1 MRYQVPFVPLLC
13 AAAATGLLVAKI
25 FDSAP
30 YTVLSSSL
38 GVGLAAYTLY
48 TSYVYPFY
56 VSQLRHIPTVPGCP
70 LWGHFF
76 AIITSECGIP
86 AREWHANYGGV
97 VRYFF
102 PFSAERLS
110 IADDEAIKQMTV
122 KNPYN
127 YPKPAR
133 ARAWMRPVLG
143 DGVLLAEGHVHVQ
156 QRKALTPAFSISSIR
171 SLMPVFW
178 EKALHMANLWEVEM
192 KRASHETKSFEV
204 LEWLNR
210 ATLDIIGKAGLGTEI
225 NSLDN
230 PETLLRQAYKA
241 CFDFSLQARIIN
253 SLAAFTQLVRLVPSK
268 TNRDIAFAR
277 DTILTRA
284 TTIIHQKQ
292 VEAAEKKDS
301 KTKDIIGLIVKDN
314 MTASAEDSLTI
325 EAMRDQVMTFLG
337 AGHDTTATSVAW
349 TLMLLSKHPAVQH
362 RLRQEIK
369 EYMPFLFDD
378 AKRFDG
384 DEVTKADVDL
394 LPYVEHVCKEALRF
408 IPSIP
413 MTVRQAREDDYMAGY
428 YIPAGTTV
436 YLMANAINRLESYW
450 GATANQFDPD
460 RWRKLPPTYTTN
472 AFMTFLQG
480 PRGCIGRKF
489 AEVEMKALLC
499 SLLSKF
505 TFELDATFPDPEEL
519 KMWRLVLRP
528 RDGVNLIVRPLKS

>member
-1 MRYQVPFVPLLC
+1 MHYQLPFMPLLGT
-13 AAAATGLLVAKI
+13 AAAAGLLLIKLCD
-25 FDSAP
+25 FDP
-30 YTVLSSSL
+30 YAAFSSSL
-38 GVGLAAYTLY
+38 GFAIVVYTLY
-48 TSYVYPFY
+48 TCWIYPY
-56 VSQLRHIPTVPGCP
+56 HISPLRHIPTVPGFP
-70 LWGHFF
+70 LWGQFF
-76 AIITSECGIP
+76 VIITCECGVP
-86 AREWHANYGGV
+86 AREWHAKYGGV

-102 PFSAERLS
+102 PFGAERLS

-127 YPKPAR
+127 YPKPPR

-156 QRKALTPAFSISSIR
+156 QRKALTPAFSITSIR
-171 SLMPVFW
+171 LLMPVFW
-178 EKALHMANLWEVEM
+178 EKSLHMARLWEAEL
-192 KRASHETKSFEV
+192 KQQPHQSKSFEV

-210 ATLDIIGKAGLGTEI
+210 TTLDIIGKAGLGTEI
-225 NSLDN
+225 NSLAN

-253 SLAAFTQLVRLVPSK
+253 SLAAFTQLIRLIPSK

-277 DTILTRA
+277 NTILTRA

-292 VEAAEKKDS
+292 VEAAQNKES
-301 KTKDIIGLIVKDN
+301 KSKDIIGLIVKDN

-349 TLMLLSKHPAVQH
+349 TLMLLSKHPHIQQ
-362 RLRQEIK
+362 RLRQEIR

-378 AKRFDG
+378 AKRVD
-384 DEVTKADVDL
+384 DEQVNEADVDR
-394 LPYVEHVCKEALRF
+394 LPYMEHVCKEALRF

-413 MTVRQAREDDYMAGY
+413 MTVRQAREDDYLAGY
-428 YIPAGTTV
+428 YVPAGTTI

-450 GATANQFDPD
+450 GPTADQFDPD
-460 RWRKLPPTYTTN
+460 RWQRLPPTYTTN

-480 PRGCIGRKF
+480 TRANNINILPADFSRTTR
-489 AEVEMKALLC
+489 MY
-499 SLLSKF
+499 
-505 TFELDATFPDPEEL
+505 
-519 KMWRLVLRP
+519 R
-528 RDGVNLIVRPLKS
+528 